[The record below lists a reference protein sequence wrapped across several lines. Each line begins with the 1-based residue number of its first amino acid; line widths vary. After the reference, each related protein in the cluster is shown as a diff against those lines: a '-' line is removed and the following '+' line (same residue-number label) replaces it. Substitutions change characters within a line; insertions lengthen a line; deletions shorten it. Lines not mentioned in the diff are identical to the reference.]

1 MENKVWFIA
10 DLHFGHANILKY
22 HQSRSTLG
30 NTIDEHDRKLAAR
43 WNATV
48 GKRDTVYILG
58 DMALTDSEK
67 QRKLFQRLNGN
78 KTLILGNHD
87 KIADHNKCFF
97 NEITQIKTRK
107 FKKSVFP
114 FLHRDLK
121 IVMCHFPMLSWEHKE
136 QGSIMLHGHCHGTLD
151 DVNDKSTELRF
162 DVGLDGALANYEFVS
177 LECLQ
182 KIIEKNEKNIITSSN

>member
-1 MENKVWFIA
+1 MDSKIWFVA
-10 DLHFGHANILKY
+10 DLHFGHSNVLNFHQGRAILG
-22 HQSRSTLG
+22 ST
-30 NTIDEHDRKLAAR
+30 IEEHDQKLTEK
-43 WNATV
+43 WNATIN
-48 GKRDTVYILG
+48 KRDTVYILG

-67 QRKLFQRLNGN
+67 QRKLFQKLNGN
-78 KTLILGNHD
+78 KILILGNHD

-97 NEITQIKTRK
+97 SEMTQIKTRK

-136 QGSIMLHGHCHGTLD
+136 QGSIMLHGHCHGSLD
-151 DVNDKSTELRF
+151 DTNNRNTDLRF
-162 DVGLDGALANYEFVS
+162 DVGLDGAIANYGFVS

-182 KIIEKNEKNIITSSN
+182 KIIEKKENELDTLNV